1 MMSEESKVP
10 EAPENQGEGNRDAAE
25 RYNADTREYVRS
37 GHVPHAARKAEGQ
50 DPQEA
55 EASERAGKER
65 AKEED
70 PEVSRHYQ
78 QPAGKDRGA
87 S

>member
-1 MMSEESKVP
+1 MMSQESKVP
-10 EAPENQGEGNRDAAE
+10 EAPDTQGEGNRDAAE

-37 GHVPHAARKAEGQ
+37 GHVQDAARKADGQ
-50 DPQEA
+50 DPQEV
-55 EASERAGKER
+55 EARERAGKER

-70 PEVSRHYQ
+70 PEVSRHYEK
-78 QPAGKDRGA
+78 PAEKRGGA